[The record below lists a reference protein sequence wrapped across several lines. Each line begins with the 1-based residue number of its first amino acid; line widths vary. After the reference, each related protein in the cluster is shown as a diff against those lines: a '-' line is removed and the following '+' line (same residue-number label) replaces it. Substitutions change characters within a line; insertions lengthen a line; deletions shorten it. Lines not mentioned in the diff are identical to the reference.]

1 MLKTCNIINVET
13 VMLLNMFVETVI
25 LFSGFFDEKKIKN
38 GI

>member
-25 LFSGFFDEKKIKN
+25 LFSGFFDEKNI
-38 GI
+38 